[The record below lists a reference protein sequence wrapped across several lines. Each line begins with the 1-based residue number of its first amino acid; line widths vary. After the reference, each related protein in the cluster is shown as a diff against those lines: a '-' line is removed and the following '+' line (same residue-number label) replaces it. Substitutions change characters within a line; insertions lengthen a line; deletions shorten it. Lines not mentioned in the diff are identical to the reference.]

1 MKLYKSIK
9 NRIKALHDTT
19 RQREPQ
25 ALFCEKPFLYT
36 LMKTSKFPALG
47 QAHPNCREQ
56 SVRRQG
62 QEGRQWEL
70 VSVGWGDSGLLPRAP
85 ESRATSGNSRENYF
99 GPWWWPSPFPKQ
111 NPYIDWMSRRNSLQ
125 TKTNCNR
132 KRIDLNLRTPRLL
145 KQSMKTTAMPL
156 GWSLIK
162 TFNSKIIRE
171 LHADIKIPFIKHLFL
186 YLFKIITFYCFW
198 YGCKWVLLI
207 LFLKHLVFPLV
218 LSYRLFSPCKSC
230 DFLLRFH
237 SKPSYIYGLFFS
249 HELTFW

>member
-132 KRIDLNLRTPRLL
+132 KRIKRGVIWKLNQKIGGK
-145 KQSMKTTAMPL
+145 KQE
-156 GWSLIK
+156 
-162 TFNSKIIRE
+162 KIAHE
-171 LHADIKIPFIKHLFL
+171 KCLEEK
-186 YLFKIITFYCFW
+186 C
-198 YGCKWVLLI
+198 
-207 LFLKHLVFPLV
+207 
-218 LSYRLFSPCKSC
+218 
-230 DFLLRFH
+230 
-237 SKPSYIYGLFFS
+237 GLWA
-249 HELTFW
+249 EK